1 MTKVQVLSDKSA
13 LIAQA
18 LDLIVEKIH
27 STLKQQE
34 YFTIALA
41 GGSTPKPLYESL
53 ASQSLP
59 WEKIHI
65 FWGDE
70 RYVPGDHPDSN
81 QGMARQAWLDQV
93 SFPKENIHPMPTS
106 SNDPSLDAQTHDQEL
121 KQFFGVKEGELP
133 TFDIILLGMGDDG
146 HTASLFPKTEALTIS
161 DRLVTVG
168 NKDGQPRLTFTY
180 PLINQARCVMF
191 LVAGENK
198 RPALAEIFAPD
209 ADETLYPARA
219 VQPQG
224 ELIWLLDEA
233 AGAELKTATE

>member
-1 MTKVQVLSDKSA
+1 MTKVQVLSDKST

-18 LDLIVEKIH
+18 LDLIVEKIY
-27 STLKQQE
+27 STLQQQE
-34 YFTIALA
+34 RFTLALA
-41 GGSTPKPLYESL
+41 GGGTPKPLYEAL

-81 QGMARQAWLDQV
+81 QGMARQAWLNKV
-93 SFPKENIHPMPTS
+93 PFPQENIHPMPTGS
-106 SNDPSLDAQTHDQEL
+106 DDPSRDAQTHDLEL
-121 KQFFGVKEGELP
+121 QQFFGVKEGEFP
-133 TFDIILLGMGDDG
+133 AFDIILLGMGDDG
-146 HTASLFPKTEALTIS
+146 HTASLFPTTEALTVS

-168 NKDGQPRLTFTY
+168 NKEGQPRLTFTY

-198 RPALAEIFAPD
+198 RPALAQIFAPD
-209 ADETLYPARA
+209 GDETRYPARG

-224 ELIWLLDEA
+224 ELIWLLDES
-233 AGAELKTATE
+233 AGAELN

>member
-1 MTKVQVLSDKSA
+1 MTKVQVLSNKSA

-27 STLKQQE
+27 STLQQQE
-34 YFTIALA
+34 RFTLALA

-70 RYVPGDHPDSN
+70 RYVPGDHADSN
-81 QGMARQAWLDQV
+81 QRMARQAWLDQV
-93 SFPKENIHPMPTS
+93 NFSAANIHPMPTG
-106 SNDPSLDAQTHDQEL
+106 SNDPSVDAQTHNQEL
-121 KQFFGVKEGELP
+121 QDFFGVTAGELP

-146 HTASLFPKTEALTIS
+146 HTASLFPKTEALTVS

-180 PLINQARCVMF
+180 PLINNARCVIF
-191 LVAGENK
+191 LVAGDNK
-198 RPALAEIFAPD
+198 RPALAEIFSPD
-209 ADETLYPARA
+209 GDQTLYPAKA
-219 VQPQG
+219 VKPQG
-224 ELIWLLDEA
+224 ELLWLLDEA
-233 AGAELKTATE
+233 AGAQLK

>member
-27 STLKQQE
+27 STLQQQE
-34 YFTIALA
+34 RFTLALA
-41 GGSTPKPLYESL
+41 GGGTPKPLYEAL
-53 ASQSLP
+53 ATQSLP

-93 SFPKENIHPMPTS
+93 PFPKENIHPMPTNG
-106 SNDPSLDAQTHDQEL
+106 NDPCLDAQTHDLEL
-121 KQFFGVKEGELP
+121 EQFFGVKEGEFP
-133 TFDIILLGMGDDG
+133 AFDIILLGMGDDG
-146 HTASLFPKTEALTIS
+146 HTASLFPKTEALKVS

-180 PLINQARCVMF
+180 PLINQARCVLF
-191 LVAGENK
+191 LVAGANK
-198 RPALAEIFAPD
+198 RPALAQIFAPD
-209 ADETLYPARA
+209 ADEILYPARA
-219 VQPQG
+219 VQAQG
-224 ELIWLLDEA
+224 ELVWLLDEA
-233 AGAELKTATE
+233 AGGELQTAN